1 MFTHLYIYRIKCL
14 LKNKSLLLWSLFFPI
29 ILGTLFYAGFGNGT
43 DLKEDFNS
51 IPVAVVDESTN
62 DQFSSIINS
71 VKSGKE
77 PLFLVTSTDL
87 DTANKMLENEEVYG
101 VILVSD
107 QSVQPTQKL
116 IIISGDIKLLVKKT
130 GINQSII
137 KSFLDQYQ
145 QNVAIISEISTT
157 NPESLT
163 VAMNS
168 LLNGK
173 SLLKEVNLAGSSV
186 NALLQY
192 FYSLIAMTCMMG
204 CYYGLQNAV
213 DTQANLTAIGA
224 RRSITP
230 THKMF
235 LILTDTLASLTL
247 HFLWICIVTCYLR
260 FVLHV
265 PIGEQPALYLLSCF
279 IGSLIGVSLGQ
290 FIGAAVK
297 GTEQLKNVIL
307 TATTLILSFLS
318 GLMIGDMKNIIEHSV
333 PILNRI
339 NPTSLITDAFYSL
352 TVYNDYQ
359 RFTTNLITLT
369 IMAVFLSILSF
380 LVVRREKYASI

>member
-77 PLFLVTSTDL
+77 PLFLVTSTDF

-116 IIISGDIKLLVKKT
+116 IITSGDIRLLVKKT

-352 TVYNDYQ
+352 TVYNDYH

-369 IMAVFLSILSF
+369 IMAVILSILSF